1 MKEDEEQTEEQKKVE
16 KKESGLKAEDL
27 EQLNSKQIT
36 LDKNRGEEEKSVITK
51 KDDGTVSEMKSVTTE
66 MKSQKTNKT
75 SSTVISKLQKQL
87 DDEKKAREKLKE
99 EIEELKKMNNE
110 LCNAILST
118 NSQISMPGS

>member
-36 LDKNRGEEEKSVITK
+36 LDKKGGEEEKSVITK

-66 MKSQKTNKT
+66 MKS
-75 SSTVISKLQKQL
+75 
-87 DDEKKAREKLKE
+87 
-99 EIEELKKMNNE
+99 
-110 LCNAILST
+110 
-118 NSQISMPGS
+118 

>member
-66 MKSQKTNKT
+66 MKS
-75 SSTVISKLQKQL
+75 
-87 DDEKKAREKLKE
+87 
-99 EIEELKKMNNE
+99 
-110 LCNAILST
+110 
-118 NSQISMPGS
+118 